1 MWIDCKIQT
10 EGVEEEANLL
20 HFISEGVAT
29 FNNELQTVSIEFDE
43 PSTDEVR
50 IKAKL
55 VIEEDGVQIFRTGS
69 YSMEQRFDSKIMT
82 SGTLE
87 IDNRALELTT
97 TTFKYNSSVD
107 FEKKSGEIDLEYA
120 MYIQGE
126 YSGDFHWKL
135 KFYN

>member
-1 MWIDCKIQT
+1 MWVDCKIQT